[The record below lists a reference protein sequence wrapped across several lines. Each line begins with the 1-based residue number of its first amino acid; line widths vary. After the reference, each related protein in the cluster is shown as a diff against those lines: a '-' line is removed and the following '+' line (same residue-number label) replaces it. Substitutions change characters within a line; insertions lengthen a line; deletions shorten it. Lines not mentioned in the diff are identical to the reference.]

1 MKRMLSLL
9 LTLLLVCLAMTACA
23 ESTEPAEPGEVTETL
38 LERVNRVAE
47 DNLNLAVM
55 SADDLYD
62 LIGVPPEDYEDFA
75 YLADYDALS
84 GRELIIVRAVD
95 EEAAER
101 VVEMLSH
108 YLELRMRE
116 TRNYLPDAYKALS
129 VAEVLREDL
138 LAVLSIAAPNPEEA
152 SMLLQEE

>member
-1 MKRMLSLL
+1 MKKPALLLMAFLLACLTLTVFAESAEAPESLL
-9 LTLLLVCLAMTACA
+9 
-23 ESTEPAEPGEVTETL
+23 EV
-38 LERVNRVAE
+38 VNRVAE
-47 DNLNLAVM
+47 DNENLAVM

-62 LIGVPPEDYEDFA
+62 LVGVPPEDYDDFA

-84 GRELIIVRAVD
+84 GRELIVVRAVD

-101 VVEMLSH
+101 VVAMLSH
-108 YLELRMRE
+108 YLEQRMRE

-129 VAEVLREDL
+129 MAEVRLEEL

-152 SMLLQEE
+152 SLLLQEE